1 MFKHIQVFMS
11 LLNYHLALIRFH
23 RKLRLFIVYLPIEST
38 IYLKT
43 TDDGSLAA
51 SETRLF
57 SEGNPIASK
66 SRLVSLTKCFIFP
79 DNHGLSISCILIY
92 VLI

>member
-1 MFKHIQVFMS
+1 MS
-11 LLNYHLALIRFH
+11 LFNYHLALIRFH
-23 RKLRLFIVYLPIEST
+23 RKLRLFIVYLPIEWT

-43 TDDGSLAA
+43 TDNGSLAA

-66 SRLVSLTKCFIFP
+66 ARLVSLTKCFIFP
-79 DNHGLSISCILIY
+79 GNHGLSIICILIY

>member
-1 MFKHIQVFMS
+1 M
-11 LLNYHLALIRFH
+11 
-23 RKLRLFIVYLPIEST
+23 
-38 IYLKT
+38 T

-66 SRLVSLTKCFIFP
+66 ARLVSLIKCFIFP
-79 DNHGLSISCILIY
+79 GMHGLSIICIFIY

>member
-1 MFKHIQVFMS
+1 MS
-11 LLNYHLALIRFH
+11 
-23 RKLRLFIVYLPIEST
+23 VECT

-57 SEGNPIASK
+57 SEGNSFPKRVLSALLNVYRS
-66 SRLVSLTKCFIFP
+66 SLSWFK
-79 DNHGLSISCILIY
+79 
-92 VLI
+92 VLFVF

>member
-1 MFKHIQVFMS
+1 MFLHICK
-11 LLNYHLALIRFH
+11 YIRFYSTTIS
-23 RKLRLFIVYLPIEST
+23 LWFEFIESSLYLSYMSVEWT

-57 SEGNPIASK
+57 SEGNSLPIRVLSALLNFLSL
-66 SRLVSLTKCFIFP
+66 LVIM
-79 DNHGLSISCILIY
+79 
-92 VLI
+92 V